1 MENFYD
7 RVVAL
12 IQDNGEQPFLGAM
25 SLIIAFWIIFAP
37 RSGANW
43 AVKEED

>member
-7 RVVAL
+7 YVVSK
-12 IQDNGEQPFLGAM
+12 IQDSGENGLLGVL